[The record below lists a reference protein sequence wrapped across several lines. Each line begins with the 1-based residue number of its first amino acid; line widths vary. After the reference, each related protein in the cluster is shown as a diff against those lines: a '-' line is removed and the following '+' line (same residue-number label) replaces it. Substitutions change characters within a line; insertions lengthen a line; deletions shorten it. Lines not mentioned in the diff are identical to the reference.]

1 MDDYNI
7 NSLTESRNEWT
18 ARLVT
23 ILYPFIIEGFK
34 SIYGDAYKLCIE
46 NDEEEKYLMTF
57 QNLLSQ
63 IPKWN
68 TELIENEVSR
78 IKNNSKCG
86 YIEDLITCVHIIQL
100 KALTCVRVGQHQ
112 KKVDIAVPDFNNF
125 IHKIYILTARK
136 LYSNIYLFQKNISP
150 LDVQKHNREIELIVK
165 ECILCAIRDTIP
177 LEEILRS
184 YLDEVIEEN
193 VEVQEEIIPIESDD
207 TKNENENDI
216 VKQDAMI
223 NENVKQ
229 DSMKNENETSSSNNN
244 IIIEQITDDNDPF
257 KIKKNDNLV
266 IDDGNYGVMLDVN
279 DLVSSKEDNETNETN
294 EEPSNNDTLKQDNT
308 SIVNPIE
315 NELNDNNVSFSSD
328 VNFNQDN
335 DYDDKIKISDS
346 SIELDNIETLDD
358 PALNNIEVLA

>member
-1 MDDYNI
+1 
-7 NSLTESRNEWT
+7 
-18 ARLVT
+18 
-23 ILYPFIIEGFK
+23 
-34 SIYGDAYKLCIE
+34 
-46 NDEEEKYLMTF
+46 
-57 QNLLSQ
+57 
-63 IPKWN
+63 
-68 TELIENEVSR
+68 
-78 IKNNSKCG
+78 
-86 YIEDLITCVHIIQL
+86 
-100 KALTCVRVGQHQ
+100 
-112 KKVDIAVPDFNNF
+112 
-125 IHKIYILTARK
+125 
-136 LYSNIYLFQKNISP
+136 
-150 LDVQKHNREIELIVK
+150 
-165 ECILCAIRDTIP
+165 
-177 LEEILRS
+177 
-184 YLDEVIEEN
+184 
-193 VEVQEEIIPIESDD
+193 
-207 TKNENENDI
+207 KNENENDI